1 VLGRILEMEKQLAIT
16 QNDNMQ
22 LSEQI
27 RETQR
32 YLIRLARNQ
41 SEITRRITKWPYIAI
56 EVEKK

>member
-1 VLGRILEMEKQLAIT
+1 MEKQLAIT